1 VSGDRYES
9 TLKCYHTLSHLSPM
23 VPSWLVWRLSRGG
36 GAPHLCCHQCLLD
49 AVAVKASI
57 LDRLVTQLRRNGMS
71 VAAASATARK
81 RLQQAGI
88 LKKGSEDLTEYGK
101 KRQAMGAA
109 GRAKDRAAK
118 KAAGKLVSISTMQKQ
133 TGLP

>member
-1 VSGDRYES
+1 
-9 TLKCYHTLSHLSPM
+9 M
-23 VPSWLVWRLSRGG
+23 
-36 GAPHLCCHQCLLD
+36 
-49 AVAVKASI
+49 AVKASI

-101 KRQAMGAA
+101 RRQAMGAA

-118 KAAGKLVSISTMQKQ
+118 KSGRKAGEYKYNAKTNRATLKKDKKS
-133 TGLP
+133 